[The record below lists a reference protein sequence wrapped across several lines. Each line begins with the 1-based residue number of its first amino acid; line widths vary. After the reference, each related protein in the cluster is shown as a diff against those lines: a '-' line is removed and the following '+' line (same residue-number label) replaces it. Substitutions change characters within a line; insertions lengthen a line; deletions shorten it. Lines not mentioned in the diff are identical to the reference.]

1 MEIVGVSRRLLD
13 NDGPDAVT
21 MRRVADELGIQAPS
35 LYKHFPNKAA
45 LELALIEEALVE
57 IGEVSH
63 STIQLAAPDRC
74 LGALLDAYRSYS
86 LSHPHLYR
94 LATSGHLAREGLSP
108 GLEEW
113 AGNPW
118 YVVTGDA
125 YLAQALWSFAHGMV
139 VLELDDRYLPGSDLS
154 RTWSAGACAF
164 QHRAALGRPASGIL
178 LRTRSRA
185 KTTLRPKRGPTGHR
199 SALRSPA
206 ERSLAELGRYDGA
219 CCPLEL
225 VLEKSVAGTGQLTT
239 YLGSAPGVGK
249 TYTMLT
255 EGRRRAGAG
264 ERVVVGWV
272 ERHGRPGTL
281 AQLDHLEV
289 IEPSTVTYRGHGFE
303 EMDVPQLL
311 AADADLIIV
320 DELAHSFPDGSRERW
335 MDVAELLAGGAD
347 VFTTVNVANLIS
359 ARDYA
364 ARLTGAG
371 TVEAVPDDFVR
382 AGEVVLVDMPP
393 DALEAEDR
401 IGPGVLDRPGW
412 RRSV

>member
-1 MEIVGVSRRLLD
+1 M
-13 NDGPDAVT
+13 
-21 MRRVADELGIQAPS
+21 
-35 LYKHFPNKAA
+35 
-45 LELALIEEALVE
+45 
-57 IGEVSH
+57 
-63 STIQLAAPDRC
+63 
-74 LGALLDAYRSYS
+74 
-86 LSHPHLYR
+86 
-94 LATSGHLAREGLSP
+94 
-108 GLEEW
+108 
-113 AGNPW
+113 
-118 YVVTGDA
+118 
-125 YLAQALWSFAHGMV
+125 
-139 VLELDDRYLPGSDLS
+139 
-154 RTWSAGACAF
+154 
-164 QHRAALGRPASGIL
+164 
-178 LRTRSRA
+178 
-185 KTTLRPKRGPTGHR
+185 
-199 SALRSPA
+199 
-206 ERSLAELGRYDGA
+206 
-219 CCPLEL
+219 
-225 VLEKSVAGTGQLTT
+225 AGTGQLTT

-255 EGRRRAGAG
+255 EGRRRAGTG

-311 AADADLIIV
+311 AVDADLIIV

-393 DALEAEDR
+393 DALRRRIASGQVYSTDRVGGALSEYFRVPNLEALSELARAWVDDAIDVVGSDLLARRGLNETPPRPVVLAGVSDSAWGEAVIRRAMELACDDDADLLVVHARVEDGGGAPR
-401 IGPGVLDRPGW
+401 DDVLDRYRDMSAEFGGSYSEVGGESPARALAEVARARGASKVVVARHRSRLSELARGSVASQLRRLLPGTPLEE
-412 RRSV
+412 VHDLA